1 MHVIL
6 FGHFRM
12 RRLMNI
18 RWRKVG
24 WWGALAL
31 VAAALLLAGCR
42 AVHPRTNIGTGTYS
56 YVSRHLAWT
65 YPYTLDEIWAATL
78 AGLAEL
84 NYGIEAQE
92 FDGLGGRLEAQA
104 VVGGRLFLEAR
115 PEGQN
120 ATRLWV
126 RVRGSGSRQESERIH
141 EIIRSK
147 LGVSL

>member
-1 MHVIL
+1 
-6 FGHFRM
+6 
-12 RRLMNI
+12 
-18 RWRKVG
+18 
-24 WWGALAL
+24 

-56 YVSRHLAWT
+56 YVSRRLVWT
-65 YPYTLDEIWAATL
+65 YPYSLDEIWTATL

-104 VVGGRLFLEAR
+104 AVGRHLFLEVR
-115 PEGQN
+115 PESKN

-126 RVRGSGSRQESERIH
+126 RIRGSGHRLEAERVH
-141 EIIRSK
+141 EMIRSK
-147 LGVSL
+147 LGVSM

>member
-1 MHVIL
+1 MS
-6 FGHFRM
+6 
-12 RRLMNI
+12 RRL
-18 RWRKVG
+18 V
-24 WWGALAL
+24 
-31 VAAALLLAGCR
+31 
-42 AVHPRTNIGTGTYS
+42 
-56 YVSRHLAWT
+56 WT
-65 YPYTLDEIWAATL
+65 YPYTLEEIWAATL

-84 NYGIEAQE
+84 NYDIEAQE

-120 ATRLWV
+120 ATRLWI

>member
-1 MHVIL
+1 LV
-6 FGHFRM
+6 
-12 RRLMNI
+12 
-18 RWRKVG
+18 
-24 WWGALAL
+24 L

-56 YVSRHLAWT
+56 YVSRRLVWT
-65 YPYTLDEIWAATL
+65 YPYSLDEIWTATL

-104 VVGGRLFLEAR
+104 AVGRHLFLEVR
-115 PEGQN
+115 PESKN

-126 RVRGSGSRQESERIH
+126 RIRGSCHRLEAERVH
-141 EIIRSK
+141 EMIRSK
-147 LGVSL
+147 LGVSM